1 MGCRGYI
8 TLEDVTLENLREVD
22 DWRFGEKVGKKKVV
36 DVCPRGV
43 DSVEAVVTEKD
54 IPNLPFGVPGDV
66 ILEGDMFLYRN
77 TYQKR
82 DGSNGISQRLVGD
95 NLHFRQFKKGN

>member
-1 MGCRGYI
+1 MGCRGFI

-43 DSVEAVVTEKD
+43 DSIEVIVTEKD
-54 IPNLPFGVPGDV
+54 IPNLQFSVPGAV
-66 ILEGDMFLYRN
+66 TLLGQVFLYRN

-95 NLHFRQFKKGN
+95 DLHFGQFKKGN